1 MARLNPNRRLLV
13 TTFNTALATAAVT
26 ATAAGW
32 VAFGM
37 SDTGSAAASAQSDLP
52 ASQFA
57 PSSQQQPPTS
67 QQQPFSFGRHRGH
80 HDGLGFGSDGGAGQ
94 SQPSFG
100 GSSGSSGQSQPS
112 LGGSQFR
119 RPLTSTRSSR

>member
-37 SDTGSAAASAQSDLP
+37 SDTGSAAVVAQPDQPVSQLAP
-52 ASQFA
+52 ASQ
-57 PSSQQQPPTS
+57 QPAA
-67 QQQPFSFGRHRGH
+67 QQQPFSFGRHRDH
-80 HDGLGFGSDGGAGQ
+80 RDGFGFGASGQGEQPPTQNSSGTSGQ

-100 GSSGSSGQSQPS
+100 GS
-112 LGGSQFR
+112 QFQQ
-119 RPLTSTRSSR
+119 PLTSTRSSR